1 MDLNYTSLPPQLS
14 IVRAIK
20 AGHLLIGVVCFI
32 ALLANVL
39 AVGLGGIFNE
49 KPVLVTYPVELQN
62 LHSAKFDLAALRPTT
77 RNDARQRDNMISV
90 KSNFTLGT
98 EMPPWVTAE
107 YYFQPFE
114 LSTAETTEVESIS
127 GLTRGYGL
135 DITCGD
141 VTLAKPINE
150 TLLNTTVI
158 DVSSYKKERGIT
170 DERCVDFPTLAPGRI
185 LNETASVEAARIWC
199 RGGIILYW
207 GRLRYTPF
215 REVDF
220 QMKVCY
226 AKFQT
231 APFEVTVNAKGSVLS
246 YRRAGDFTDDLGY
259 SQSKN
264 HTGEVVAE
272 ASAHFL
278 ATTADWHSDSMSG
291 SWLTEI
297 MKADVGD
304 DFINPNEP
312 NPEES
317 LMVSATMDVWRRSFS
332 YFLGSGVVPYEP
344 LEEDAPKIAGT
355 ATVTETRIFM
365 SNSAFLISIVIMAIY
380 IVLAAYIYGSPM
392 GFFLPRMPTS
402 IAAIVELVAPS
413 TALRDSTPV
422 SEARFAFGRYIGKDG
437 GRHVGIEYAELVMPA
452 SPRRSSRG
460 WWFSKRGSS
469 KKSTRALDHDDGENV

>member
-20 AGHLLIGVVCFI
+20 AGHVLIGVVCFI

-114 LSTAETTEVESIS
+114 LSATETTEVESIS

-207 GRLRYTPF
+207 GRGGVRAFP
-215 REVDF
+215 
-220 QMKVCY
+220 
-226 AKFQT
+226 AT
-231 APFEVTVNAKGSVLS
+231 A
-246 YRRAGDFTDDLGY
+246 
-259 SQSKN
+259 
-264 HTGEVVAE
+264 
-272 ASAHFL
+272 
-278 ATTADWHSDSMSG
+278 ADWHSDGMSG

-297 MKADVGD
+297 MKADIGN

-317 LMVSATMDVWRRSFS
+317 LMVSSTMDVWRRSFS

-380 IVLAAYIYGSPM
+380 VVLAAYIYGSPM

-402 IAAIVELVAPS
+402 IAAIVEMIAPS

-452 SPRRSSRG
+452 SPHQAHVQDA
-460 WWFSKRGSS
+460 
-469 KKSTRALDHDDGENV
+469 TNNPEAN